1 MNVSICMHVDTTL
14 PSRLCS
20 IYSDGD
26 DVDNNDRDDDDD
38 DDDDD
43 HDDDDDD
50 DFPKMMIM
58 TIHVMSIDDCI
69 QNK

>member
-1 MNVSICMHVDTTL
+1 M
-14 PSRLCS
+14 CS

-26 DVDNNDRDDDDD
+26 DVDNNDDDD
-38 DDDDD
+38 
-43 HDDDDDD
+43 DDDDDD

>member
-26 DVDNNDRDDDDD
+26 DVDNNDDDDDD
-38 DDDDD
+38 DDDN
-43 HDDDDDD
+43 DD

-69 QNK
+69 RNK